1 MGGKVLNLLLAA
13 ILSKIDIF
21 ILVLVRMT
29 GLFVISPIFGRK
41 NIPSYFKIGFAFMV
55 SLILVN
61 VVEVSN
67 PDYYNNMYGYV
78 FLIIKEFLVGL
89 SIGFISYIMFSA
101 IYLAGQLID
110 MQIGFGM
117 VNVLDPISNIQ
128 VPITS
133 NFYFILG
140 MLVFLAINGQHVLIK
155 ALFESYNYVQLGSA
169 VLNKSILED
178 VIRIFGGMFI
188 TGFKIAAPITAAIL
202 ISDVALGI
210 LSKTVPQL
218 NVFVVGMP
226 FKIILGIVVMMI
238 SVPAFVM
245 LLKMLFNNMNSE
257 MYNLLKDLGTI
268 G

>member
-1 MGGKVLNLLLAA
+1 LPLAV
-13 ILSKIDIF
+13 IFYRIDIF
-21 ILVLVRMT
+21 ILILVRMS
-29 GLFVISPIFGRK
+29 GLFVISPIFGRR

-61 VVEVSN
+61 IVEIPN
-67 PDYYNNMYGYV
+67 PDYYDNIYSYV
-78 FLIIKEFLVGL
+78 FLVIKEFLVGL
-89 SIGFISYIMFSA
+89 SLGFISYAMFSA

-155 ALFESYNYVQLGSA
+155 ALFDSYNYVQLGS
-169 VLNKSILED
+169 VTINDSLLED
-178 VIRIFGGMFI
+178 FIRIFGGMFI
-188 TGFKIAAPITAAIL
+188 TGFKIAAPITAAVL
-202 ISDVALGI
+202 ISDVTLGI

-218 NVFVVGMP
+218 NVFVVGLP
-226 FKIILGIVVMMI
+226 FKTILGIVVMMI
-238 SVPAFVM
+238 SIPAFIM
-245 LLKMLFNNMNSE
+245 LLEALFNDMNSE
-257 MYNLLKDLGTI
+257 MYNLLKDMGTLG
-268 G
+268 

>member
-1 MGGKVLNLLLAA
+1 MDV
-13 ILSKIDIF
+13 F

-29 GLFVISPIFGRK
+29 GLFVISPIFGRR
-41 NIPSYFKIGFAFMV
+41 NIPSYFKIGFAFMI

-61 VVEVSN
+61 VIDIPN
-67 PDYYNNMYGYV
+67 PDYYNNIYSYV
-78 FLIIKEFLVGL
+78 ILIIKEFLIGL
-89 SIGFISYIMFSA
+89 SLGFISYTIFSA

-117 VNVLDPISNIQ
+117 VNVLDPLSNIQ

-133 NFYFILG
+133 NFYFIVG

-155 ALFESYNYVQLGSA
+155 ALFESFNYVRLGSFT
-169 VLNKSILED
+169 VNENLIED
-178 VIRIFGGMFI
+178 VVRIFGGMFI

-202 ISDVALGI
+202 ISDVVLGI

-218 NVFVVGMP
+218 NVFVVGLP
-226 FKIILGIVVMMI
+226 FKIILGVVVMMI
-238 SVPAFVM
+238 SIPAFIM
-245 LLKMLFNNMNSE
+245 LLQALFNNMNSE
-257 MYNLLKDLGTI
+257 MFNLLKDMRTI

>member
-1 MGGKVLNLLLAA
+1 MNLPLAV
-13 ILSKIDIF
+13 IFYRIDIF
-21 ILVLVRMT
+21 ILILVRMS
-29 GLFVISPIFGRK
+29 GLFVISPIFGRR

-61 VVEVSN
+61 IVEIPN
-67 PDYYNNMYGYV
+67 PDYYDNIYSYV
-78 FLIIKEFLVGL
+78 FLVIKEFLVGL
-89 SIGFISYIMFSA
+89 SLGFISYAMFSA

-155 ALFESYNYVQLGSA
+155 ALFDSYNYVQLGS
-169 VLNKSILED
+169 VTINDSLLED
-178 VIRIFGGMFI
+178 FIRIFGGMFI
-188 TGFKIAAPITAAIL
+188 TGFKIAAPITAAVL
-202 ISDVALGI
+202 ISDVTLGI

-218 NVFVVGMP
+218 NVFVVGLP
-226 FKIILGIVVMMI
+226 FKTILGIVVMMI
-238 SVPAFVM
+238 SIPAFIM
-245 LLKMLFNNMNSE
+245 LLEALFNDMNSE
-257 MYNLLKDLGTI
+257 MYNLLKDMGTLG
-268 G
+268 